1 MSLYKFHLKKYFKKQ
16 YKLYFKTLSSPNKC
30 LIIKGLLLRKLFII
44 CCEIY
49 FVGVDVVE
57 LE

>member
-16 YKLYFKTLSSPNKC
+16 YKLYFKTLPSPSKC
-30 LIIKGLLLRKLFII
+30 LIIKGILLRKLFII